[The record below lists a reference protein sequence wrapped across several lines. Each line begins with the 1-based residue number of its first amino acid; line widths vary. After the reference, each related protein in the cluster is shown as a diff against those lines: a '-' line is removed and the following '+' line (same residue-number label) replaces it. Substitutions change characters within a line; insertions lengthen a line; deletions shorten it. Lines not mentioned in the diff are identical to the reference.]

1 MHRCY
6 IVTPRAPYS
15 RFQTRHAL
23 GPRPRESEVGA
34 SLRLLSSGRGVAET
48 APGETDY
55 CSSVSVSASVTAV
68 VVVGVSASVS
78 SESLF
83 SLSSG
88 SMVLSGALGVAVR

>member
-1 MHRCY
+1 M
-6 IVTPRAPYS
+6 TW
-15 RFQTRHAL
+15 
-23 GPRPRESEVGA
+23 PRPRDDKVGA
-34 SLRLLSSGRGVAET
+34 SFRLLSSGRGVAEA
-48 APGETDY
+48 APEETDY

-83 SLSSG
+83 ALSSG